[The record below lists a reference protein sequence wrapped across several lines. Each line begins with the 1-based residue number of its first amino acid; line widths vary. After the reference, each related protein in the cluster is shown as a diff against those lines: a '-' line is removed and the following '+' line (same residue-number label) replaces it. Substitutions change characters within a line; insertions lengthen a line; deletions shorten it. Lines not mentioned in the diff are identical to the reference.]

1 MHFNITTFKNILFRA
16 KCINIKDLAFI
27 IICLFSGNITIN
39 AATITATSIA
49 DLQTKINSAAS
60 GDIINLTN
68 GHYTN
73 NTISIS
79 KSNITVQAATAGGV
93 YLDGTNAIT
102 ISGNNNTFGGF
113 QFTTNTLSNGQI
125 VENPTNVVTVTG
137 NSNTI
142 TQLNF
147 NGYSAS
153 KMIQLEGQF
162 NVVSFCNFQNKP
174 ALNNVN
180 HGGDGDMVQIIPNA
194 TNPGYNT
201 IRYCSFQHMPG
212 FGGDFGNECIRI
224 GDGVYSTYISRTV
237 VEYCYFEDTG
247 LGDSEAISVKSMENT
262 LRYNTMNN
270 NPNAMFCFRNGDNN
284 VAYGNFFINSG
295 GVRCK
300 QANNVW
306 IYNNYFE
313 MAGTGQDNSLP
324 GSGAKAIYF
333 LTYSGY
339 NNNYNVLHNTFY
351 KCGESEI
358 QSGMTNCT
366 WANNAFYSNSGS
378 IFSSAS
384 TTSGET
390 FLGNLYSGTLG
401 LSIASGMTNA
411 DPKLTLNS
419 DGYYG
424 LSATS
429 PAINAA
435 SSNYPAMLSIPLI
448 DTLALDIQGQYRPTT
463 RTQKDVGCEE
473 YSATGTVLNKPL
485 AVTNVGPSYLG
496 GPATPTLTD
505 QNIIFNPLPSK
516 TAGDANF
523 APGAYST
530 SGLTV
535 SYTSSNTAVA
545 TIVNS
550 QIHIVG
556 GGTSTITASQ
566 TGNSSYNAAT
576 SATQTLTVS
585 KQNQTITFGSLPTK
599 LVTDADF
606 SAGAT
611 ASSGLT
617 VSLSSSNTAVATIV
631 SGQIHIVG
639 AGTSTITASQA
650 GNPTYNA
657 ATNVTQTLTVNKLS
671 QTITFGAIATKLISD
686 ADFNPGATA
695 SSSLTVTYTSSNP
708 AVATI
713 VSNQIHIVGAGTS
726 TITASQAGSSTYN
739 AATSVAQTLTVN
751 KLSQTITFAALASKI
766 TTDADFSPGA
776 TASSTLAVTY
786 ASSNTAVATIV
797 SNQIHIIGVGTTT
810 ITASQAGNTTYNA
823 APDIS
828 QSLTVN
834 NPASP
839 QTITF
844 NPLPT
849 KTYGDT
855 DFAPG
860 ATASSGLT
868 VTYSSSNSSVAT
880 IVSGQ
885 IHIVGAG
892 ASDITASQAGN
903 VTYNAASNV
912 IQTLTVNKKLQ
923 TITFGTLPTKL
934 ISDVDFA
941 PGATAGSGLTVTY
954 SSSNTAVATIVS
966 NQIHIV
972 SAGTTTITAS
982 QAGDSNN
989 NAATDVPQT
998 LTVNKLS
1005 QTITFGALATKLITD
1020 ADFSAGATASSG
1032 LGISLASSNT
1042 AVATI
1047 VSGQI
1052 HIVGAGTSTITASQT
1067 GNSTYNAA
1075 SDVTQTLTVN
1085 KLSQTIT
1092 FGSLAKKCTA
1102 DVDFNPGAS
1111 TSSGLTITYSSSN
1124 TSIATIVSGLV
1135 HIVGAG
1141 VTTITASQSGS
1152 SSYNTA
1158 TNVSQSFTV
1167 EEVTNV
1173 SITLN
1178 PVADAYVWGTNTTT
1192 NYGTATDLAIK
1203 KGANSTGDR
1212 LIYMQFDI
1220 TGQNIYSI
1228 SSAKVRL
1235 YSNSK
1240 TGTVG
1245 TSNVVV
1251 SQASDSWTE
1260 TGITYGNCPG
1270 KGTDIT
1276 SVSITAAGAYYE
1288 WDITSYIQSQFT
1300 ANDNLIS
1307 LIFNNLVND
1316 GVIDHFNSKEAASN
1330 APQLYITLNK
1340 VVTRVTGTTAASS
1353 LTLTQ
1358 TSDVKVLSGG
1368 LLTIDTPTSVK
1379 SINVAS
1385 GGKLTQNSG
1394 QTLNVSTLTIQSD
1407 VTGTGTFVDNNTSN
1421 LQAKSATV
1429 QQYLTAGRNWYISSP
1444 VSAATSNVFS
1454 ASSLYPLY
1462 WYDEAHGS
1470 TVQWA
1475 TITDTSTP
1483 LSVMKGYVAKMASDG
1498 VVTFN
1503 GTLNNGSQTINIYRT
1518 TGQSKA
1524 GFNLVG
1530 NPYVSYLD
1538 WDQVSK
1544 SNLLTSI
1551 WQRTKNAAN
1560 NYVFDTYNSTGQQ
1573 YLNNSGKGVNNHIPP
1588 MQAFWVRV
1596 DNGFSTGSLTVDN
1609 TMRSHNGNANILG
1622 STVNDPVFKSSSS
1635 NMDSQSVLRLQVST
1649 GSNTD
1654 ETLIYSNPSASN
1666 NFDAY
1671 DTPKMFNDSGTIAE
1685 IYTVV
1690 GIENVAING
1699 LNSLPYDTEI
1709 PLGFNSFTAGEFS
1722 IKATQIYNFNS
1733 GTQIILKD
1741 YLDIN
1746 NPVITDLSDGSSYL
1760 FSSDVST
1767 YNTNRFSLIFH
1778 APSLET
1784 GISNSINNGTAWVSI
1799 NSNGQISLNGSLKGE
1814 TNVTIFNEVGQK
1826 LFSKNFTET
1835 KQAIDYQLI
1844 PGIYIVSVTNAGKS
1858 ITTKILA
1865 K

>member
-1 MHFNITTFKNILFRA
+1 MNLHDTFFKIIKHRFISFNINGIVLLIS
-16 KCINIKDLAFI
+16 CIFLCNNRID
-27 IICLFSGNITIN
+27 G
-39 AATITATSIA
+39 ATITANSIA
-49 DLQTKINSAAS
+49 DLQTKINAATS

-73 NTISIS
+73 NSISIS

-93 YLDGTNAIT
+93 FLDGTNAIT
-102 ISGNNNTFGGF
+102 ISGSNNTFGGF
-113 QFTTNTLSNGQI
+113 QFVSGTTAGA
-125 VENPTNVVTVTG
+125 NVVTVTG
-137 NSNTI
+137 NTNTI

-153 KMIQLEGQF
+153 KMVQISGL
-162 NVVSFCNFQNKP
+162 NNIVSFCNFQNKP
-174 ALNNVN
+174 TDITATK
-180 HGGDGDMVQIIPNA
+180 GGDGDMLQIIPNA
-194 TNPGYNT
+194 TNPGNNV

-212 FGGDFGNECIRI
+212 GGGDWGNECIRI
-224 GDGVYSTYISRTV
+224 GDGVYSTYISRTI

-247 LGDSEAISVKSMENT
+247 SGDSEAISVKSKENI

-270 NPNAMFCFRNGDNN
+270 NPDAMFAFRNGDNN
-284 VAYGNFFINSG
+284 VAYSNFFIKSG
-295 GVRCK
+295 GIRCK
-300 QANNVW
+300 QANN
-306 IYNNYFE
+306 IYCYNNYFE
-313 MAGTGQDNSLP
+313 AAGTNQTSGLAGGGTSPVYLEYFGVGY
-324 GSGAKAIYF
+324 GSNF
-333 LTYSGY
+333 
-339 NNNYNVLHNTFY
+339 NFFHNTFY
-351 KCGESEI
+351 GCTDI
-358 QSGMTNCT
+358 GMDAGLTNCT
-366 WANNAFYSNSGS
+366 WANNIFKQSSGTIFSGTNSGQ
-378 IFSSAS
+378 
-384 TTSGET
+384 TY
-390 FLGNLYSGTLG
+390 LGNIYQGTLG
-401 LSIASGMTNA
+401 FSIPSGMTNS
-411 DPKLTLNS
+411 DPKLSLNS

-424 LSATS
+424 LLATS
-429 PAINAA
+429 PAINSAN
-435 SSNYPAMLSIPLI
+435 STYPALLNIPLI
-448 DTLALDIQGQYRPTT
+448 DTLSLDIQGQFRPAI

-473 YSATGTVLNKPL
+473 YNATGTVLNKPL
-485 AVTNVGPSYLG
+485 AITNVGPSYLG

-505 QNIIFNPLPSK
+505 QNIIFNSLPSK
-516 TAGDANF
+516 TVGDANF
-523 APGAYST
+523 APGAYAT
-530 SGLTV
+530 SGLTI
-535 SYTSSNTAVA
+535 SYVSSNLAVA
-545 TIVNS
+545 TIVSN

-566 TGNSSYNAAT
+566 AGNSSYNAAT

-585 KQNQTITFGSLPTK
+585 KQNQTITFGALPTK

-606 SAGAT
+606 SANAT

-639 AGTSTITASQA
+639 SGTSTITASQA
-650 GNPTYNA
+650 GNTSYNA

-686 ADFNPGATA
+686 ADFSPGATA
-695 SSSLTVTYTSSNP
+695 SSALSVTYTSSNP

-726 TITASQAGSSTYN
+726 TITASQSGSSTYN
-739 AATSVAQTLTVN
+739 AATSVNQTLTVN
-751 KLSQTITFAALASKI
+751 KLSQTITFGTLASKI

-776 TASSTLAVTY
+776 TTSSTLAATY

-797 SNQIHIIGVGTTT
+797 SNQIHITGVGTTT

-823 APDIS
+823 APDVT
-828 QSLTVN
+828 QSFTVN
-834 NPASP
+834 NATTP

-844 NPLPT
+844 NVLQT
-849 KTYGDT
+849 KSYGDA

-868 VTYSSSNSSVAT
+868 VSYNSSNTAVAT
-880 IVSGQ
+880 IISSQ

-892 ASDITASQAGN
+892 TSEITASQAGN
-903 VTYNAASNV
+903 DTYNAATNV
-912 IQTLTVNKKLQ
+912 IQTLTVNKKSQ
-923 TITFGTLPTKL
+923 TITFGTLATKL

-941 PGATAGSGLTVTY
+941 PGATASSGLTVSY

-972 SAGTTTITAS
+972 GAGTTTITAS

-989 NAATDVPQT
+989 SAATDVPQT

-1005 QTITFGALATKLITD
+1005 QTITFGALATKIITD
-1020 ADFSAGATASSG
+1020 ADFSAGASASSG
-1032 LGISLASSNT
+1032 LTVTLASSNT

-1047 VSGQI
+1047 VNGQI
-1052 HIVGAGTSTITASQT
+1052 HIVGAGTSTIIASQT

-1075 SDVTQTLTVN
+1075 SDVGQTLTVN

-1102 DVDFNPGAS
+1102 DADFNPGA
-1111 TSSGLTITYSSSN
+1111 TASSGLTVTYSSSN
-1124 TSIATIVSGLV
+1124 TSVATIVSGLV

-1141 VTTITASQSGS
+1141 ATTITASQSGS
-1152 SSYNTA
+1152 SNYNTA
-1158 TNVSQSFTV
+1158 TNVSQSLTV

-1173 SITLN
+1173 SITLT
-1178 PVADAYVWGTNTTT
+1178 PAADTYVYGTSTTT
-1192 NYGTATDLAIK
+1192 NYGTVTDLVSK
-1203 KGANSTGDR
+1203 KGSNSTGDR
-1212 LIYMQFDI
+1212 IIYTQFDI
-1220 TGQNIYSI
+1220 SRQNIYSI

-1235 YSNSK
+1235 YANSVP
-1240 TGTVG
+1240 GASTV
-1245 TSNVVV
+1245 TV
-1251 SQASDSWTE
+1251 SQATDNWTE
-1260 TGITYGNCPG
+1260 TGITYANCPG

-1276 SVSITAAGAYYE
+1276 SVSISGAGAYYE
-1288 WDITSYIQSQFT
+1288 WDITSYIQSQFA
-1300 ANDNLIS
+1300 ANDNFIS
-1307 LIFNNLVND
+1307 LVFNNSTAD
-1316 GVIDHFNSKEAASN
+1316 GIIVKFNSKEATSN
-1330 APQLYITLNK
+1330 TPQLYITLNK
-1340 VVTRVTGTTAASS
+1340 AVTRVTGTTAASS
-1353 LTLTQ
+1353 LTLTP

-1385 GGKLTQNSG
+1385 GGKLTQNPS
-1394 QTLNVSTLTIQSD
+1394 QTLNVSALTIQSD
-1407 VTGTGTFVDNNTSN
+1407 ANGTGTFVDNNTTN

-1429 QQYLTAGRNWYISSP
+1429 QQYLTAGRNWYIASP
-1444 VSAATSNVFS
+1444 VSGANSSVFS

-1462 WYDEAHGS
+1462 WYDEAQGS
-1470 TVQWA
+1470 TTPWA
-1475 TITDTSTP
+1475 KITDTSTS
-1483 LSVMKGYVAKMASDG
+1483 LSVMQGYVAKMASDG

-1518 TGQSKA
+1518 TGQTKA

-1551 WQRTKNAAN
+1551 WERTKNADN

-1596 DNGFSTGSLTVDN
+1596 DNGFSSGSLTVDN
-1609 TMRSHNGNANILG
+1609 SMRSHNGNSFILG

-1635 NMDSQSVLRLQVST
+1635 KMDSQSVLRLQVST

-1654 ETLIYSNPSASN
+1654 ETLIYSNTSASN
-1666 NFDAY
+1666 GFDAY
-1671 DTPKMFNDSGTIAE
+1671 DTPKMFNDSGSIAE
-1685 IYTVV
+1685 IYTVA
-1690 GIENVAING
+1690 GIEEVAING
-1699 LNSLPYDTEI
+1699 LNTLPFDTEI
-1709 PLGFNSFTAGEFS
+1709 PLGFNSLTAGEFS
-1722 IKATQIYNFNS
+1722 IKVTQIYNLNS

-1746 NPVITDLSDGSSYL
+1746 NPVITNLSDGSSYI
-1760 FSSDVST
+1760 FSSDVAT
-1767 YNTNRFSLIFH
+1767 YNTNRFSLILH

-1784 GISNSINNGTAWVSI
+1784 GTSNSISNGTGWVSI

-1814 TNVTIFNEVGQK
+1814 TNVTVYNEVGQK
-1826 LFSKNFTET
+1826 LFSKNLIPN
-1835 KQAIDYQLI
+1835 KQTIDYELI

-1858 ITTKILA
+1858 KTTKVIV